1 MIRIVHTESEMV
13 KANLGHPTTL
23 RASDLA
29 KVLTRNLY
37 NLNYF
42 FPPHRGQKRY
52 LQKDD
57 TINAIHNWS
66 DRKTKLFKNEYIQI
80 AYDHLDTFY
89 KNSEELF

>member
-1 MIRIVHTESEMV
+1 MKRKVHTESEMV
-13 KANLGHPTTL
+13 KANSGHPTTL

-42 FPPHRGQKRY
+42 FPLHRGQKRY

-89 KNSEELF
+89 NNSEELF